1 MTRDLPSVAV
11 ASPASSPFPRAM
23 PPGGCLTDPTAEA
36 LRRRRIARTHRALA
50 VSQRNSHANLRHGV
64 YSEVAIREDV
74 QDELAMVYARAPWLD
89 PVRDGLI
96 VEATGRLIVRLRKL
110 DTIADEAAAKG
121 LPVLTAMY
129 CRLEAQL
136 TRNLDALGLTPTAA
150 ARLGLSTLDATL
162 KAARMSQQTLDQY
175 RPPKV
180 IAP

>member
-1 MTRDLPSVAV
+1 MPRDPQSAPA
-11 ASPASSPFPRAM
+11 ASPARSPFPRAM
-23 PPGGCLTDPTAEA
+23 PPGGALADPTAEA
-36 LRRRRIARTHRALA
+36 LRRRRISRTNRARA
-50 VSQRNSHANLRHGV
+50 VSLTNSHANLRHGV

-74 QDELAMVYARAPWLD
+74 QDELAMLYARAPWLD
-89 PVRDGLI
+89 QVRDGLI

-110 DTIADEAAAKG
+110 DTIADAAAAKG

-150 ARLGLSTLDATL
+150 ARLGLSTLDARI
-162 KAARMSQQTLDQY
+162 KAARISERTLDQY
-175 RPPKV
+175 RPTKA